1 MQDLDNTTFDRI
13 VGQGLPVLVRID
25 KEYPY
30 GDTDDAW
37 KEVGVVRPTPTP
49 PLPTTCTGWAAPAGH
64 APVPATAG
72 PPRSVVRPLRGQSD
86 GECGT
91 PALQAVGG
99 SDAKLLLA
107 HVGVSDV
114 PSPYRGEVTLPLPL
128 PLPLTLPLTLTLT
141 LTLTLSP
148 WSSSPLWDSSPWSP

>member
-49 PLPTTCTGWAAPAGH
+49 PLPTTCTGWAAPAGP
-64 APVPATAG
+64 APVPTGNPATLCSPAS
-72 PPRSVVRPLRGQSD
+72 PRP
-86 GECGT
+86 E
-91 PALQAVGG
+91 
-99 SDAKLLLA
+99 
-107 HVGVSDV
+107 
-114 PSPYRGEVTLPLPL
+114 
-128 PLPLTLPLTLTLT
+128 
-141 LTLTLSP
+141 
-148 WSSSPLWDSSPWSP
+148 

>member
-1 MQDLDNTTFDRI
+1 M
-13 VGQGLPVLVRID
+13 
-25 KEYPY
+25 
-30 GDTDDAW
+30 
-37 KEVGVVRPTPTP
+37 
-49 PLPTTCTGWAAPAGH
+49 
-64 APVPATAG
+64 
-72 PPRSVVRPLRGQSD
+72 
-86 GECGT
+86 CGT

-148 WSSSPLWDSSPWSP
+148 WSSSPLWDSSPW